1 MKCPLCKS
9 SKHVT
14 IAPHVEGFSGDVYE
28 CGDCK
33 AIWTLNHDG
42 LKIIKG
48 KVDKRQ
54 KVCTEFVC
62 PTCHSMVTYETDLDA
77 FQFHEE
83 LYECT
88 ACGTICSVAHNQ
100 VEVVTDSQKGSFLDT
115 SGELVESDDYNTMPK
130 K

>member
-9 SKHVT
+9 SKHVE
-14 IAPHVEGFSGDVYE
+14 IDLHAEGFSGDVYE
-28 CGDCK
+28 CGDCGS
-33 AIWTLNHDG
+33 IWALNQEG

-48 KVDKRQ
+48 RVEKRQ

-62 PTCHSMVTYETDLDA
+62 PTCQFMVSYETDLDA

-88 ACGTICSVAHNQ
+88 SCGTICSVAHNQ
-100 VEVVTDSQKGSFLDT
+100 VEVVKDSQKDSFLDT
-115 SGELVESDDYNTMPK
+115 SGDLVESDDYNTMG
-130 K
+130 